1 MNVII
6 DKFSGFCFGVVHA
19 IEAAERELA
28 ESNQLYCLGDIVHN
42 GMEVK
47 RLVDKGLKII
57 SHEEFTAL
65 SDCKVLIRAH
75 GEPPET
81 YRIAKENNI
90 TLIDASCP
98 IVLKLQNKIRKGYE
112 DMMAVNGQIVI
123 YGKLGHAEVNG
134 LVGQTD
140 NTAIV
145 VDKDE
150 DIEKIDF
157 SRPLRLYSQT
167 TKSIDG
173 LARVTEIITERIKK
187 QNSNQDGFD
196 FISNDTICRQV
207 SNRSK
212 ELKNFS
218 MNFEVI
224 IFVSGKKSS
233 NGIFLFNLCKSVN
246 DRTYLVSEPSE
257 IDKNWFINVEN
268 VGICG
273 ATSTPMWLM
282 EQIASII
289 REF

>member
-1 MNVII
+1 MNVTI
-6 DKFSGFCFGVVHA
+6 DKYSGFCFGVVHA
-19 IEAAERELA
+19 IEVAERKLSEHG
-28 ESNQLYCLGDIVHN
+28 QLFCLGDIVHN

-47 RLVDKGLKII
+47 RLVDKGLQII
-57 SHEEFTAL
+57 THEEFKHL
-65 SDCKVLIRAH
+65 KNCNVLIRAH

-81 YRIAKENNI
+81 YCIAIKNQI

-98 IVLKLQNKIRKGYE
+98 IVLRLQSKIRKGYE
-112 DMMAVNGQIVI
+112 EMLQKNGQIVI

-150 DIEKIDF
+150 DIDQIDF
-157 SRPLRLYSQT
+157 SRPIRLYSQT

-173 LARVTEIITERIKK
+173 LARIIEKIKLRFK
-187 QNSNQDGFD
+187 QTDNVNDID
-196 FISNDTICRQV
+196 FVSNDTICRQV
-207 SNRSK
+207 SNRSAQLK
-212 ELKNFS
+212 EFS
-218 MNFEVI
+218 QNFEVI

-233 NGIFLFNLCKSVN
+233 NGIFLYGLCKSVN
-246 DRTYLVSEPSE
+246 SFTYMIEEPTE
-257 IDKNWFINVEN
+257 IDKKWFTGIEN

-282 EQIASII
+282 EEIARKIKN
-289 REF
+289 F

>member
-19 IEAAERELA
+19 IEVAECELA
-28 ESNQLYCLGDIVHN
+28 EHHQLYCLGDIVHN

-47 RLVDKGLKII
+47 RLVDKGLQII
-57 SHEEFTAL
+57 THEEYKAL
-65 SDCKVLIRAH
+65 HDCKVLIRAH

-81 YRIAKENNI
+81 YKLATNNNI

-98 IVLKLQNKIRKGYE
+98 IVLRLQNKIRKGYE
-112 DMMAVNGQIVI
+112 EMLKVNGQIVI

-157 SRPLRLYSQT
+157 KRPVRLYSQT

-173 LARVTEIITERIKK
+173 LARVTQIISERIKQ
-187 QNSNQDGFD
+187 QNPTLDNFD
-196 FISNDTICRQV
+196 YISNDTICRQV

-212 ELKNFS
+212 ELKAFS
-218 MNFEVI
+218 RNFEVI

-233 NGIFLFNLCKSVN
+233 NGMFLHNLCKSVN
-246 DRTYLVSEPSE
+246 ERTHLVSEPSE

-282 EQIASII
+282 EQIAGII
-289 REF
+289 REY

>member
-233 NGIFLFNLCKSVN
+233 NGIFLYNLCKSVN

-282 EQIASII
+282 EQIANII

>member
-1 MNVII
+1 MNVTI
-6 DKFSGFCFGVVHA
+6 DKYSGFCFGVIHA
-19 IEAAERELA
+19 IEVAERKLE
-28 ESNQLYCLGDIVHN
+28 EHSQLYCLGDIVHN

-57 SHEEFTAL
+57 THEEFKQL
-65 SDCKVLIRAH
+65 HNCNVLIRAH

-81 YRIAKENNI
+81 YKTALENNI
-90 TLIDASCP
+90 NLIDASCP
-98 IVLKLQNKIRKGYE
+98 IVLKLQSKIRKGYE
-112 DMMAVNGQIVI
+112 EMLQKNGQIVI

-145 VDKDE
+145 VDNDE
-150 DIEKIDF
+150 DIEQINF

-173 LARVTEIITERIKK
+173 LARIIEKINTKIKEVNNDKEI
-187 QNSNQDGFD
+187 D
-196 FISNDTICRQV
+196 FVSNDTICRQV
-207 SNRSK
+207 SNRSSQLK
-212 ELKNFS
+212 EFS
-218 MNFEVI
+218 NNFEVI

-233 NGIFLFNLCKSVN
+233 NGMFLFDLCKSVN
-246 DRTYLVSEPSE
+246 PHTYMVAEPAE
-257 IDKNWFINVEN
+257 INKDWFKCVEN
-268 VGICG
+268 VGVCG

-282 EQIASII
+282 EEIAGII

>member
-1 MNVII
+1 MNVTI
-6 DKFSGFCFGVVHA
+6 DKYSGFCFGVIHA
-19 IEAAERELA
+19 IEMAERKLSEHG
-28 ESNQLYCLGDIVHN
+28 QLYCLGDIVHN

-47 RLVDKGLKII
+47 RLADKGLQVIT
-57 SHEEFTAL
+57 HEEFKQL
-65 SDCKVLIRAH
+65 NNCNVLIRAH

-81 YRIAKENNI
+81 YKIATKNNI

-98 IVLKLQNKIRKGYE
+98 IVLRLQSKIRKGYE
-112 DMMAVNGQIVI
+112 EMLQKNGQIVI

-145 VDKDE
+145 IDKDE

-157 SRPLRLYSQT
+157 TRPLRLYSQT

-173 LARVTEIITERIKK
+173 LAKIIENINYRIKEANNGK
-187 QNSNQDGFD
+187 EID
-196 FISNDTICRQV
+196 FVSNDTICRQV
-207 SNRSK
+207 SNRSAQLK
-212 ELKNFS
+212 EFS
-218 MNFEVI
+218 NNFEVI

-233 NGIFLFNLCKSVN
+233 NGMFLYDLCKSVN
-246 DRTYLVSEPSE
+246 PHTYLVAEPLE
-257 IDKNWFINVEN
+257 IDKEWFASIEN
-268 VGICG
+268 VGVCG

-282 EQIASII
+282 EEIAGII

>member
-187 QNSNQDGFD
+187 QNQNQDGFD

-282 EQIASII
+282 EQIANII

>member
-187 QNSNQDGFD
+187 QNQNQDGFD

-233 NGIFLFNLCKSVN
+233 NGIFLYNLCKSVN

-282 EQIASII
+282 EQIANII

>member
-187 QNSNQDGFD
+187 QNQNQDGFD

-257 IDKNWFINVEN
+257 IDKNWFNNVEN

-282 EQIASII
+282 EQIANII

>member
-233 NGIFLFNLCKSVN
+233 NGIFLYNLCKSVN

-257 IDKNWFINVEN
+257 IDRNWFINVEN

>member
-187 QNSNQDGFD
+187 QNQNQDGFD